1 MPATTFAL
9 RLVFSYI
16 YGHSVLVLP
25 YPLQRDFRFIFPNT
39 PFPYPHYCETLSRF
53 LERAAVKVGRY
64 EILDT
69 VGAGAFSRVV
79 RAHDPFIGRIVAI
92 KIFPTEIAKG
102 EAREKFFQEARV
114 IGQISH
120 PCVLALHDMGI
131 DEASQTPYLVM
142 EFVDGQP
149 LDRILEKG
157 AVPFPRACAWIGDIA
172 VALGVAHR
180 KGVIHGD
187 VKPAN
192 ILITADGRVKLSD
205 FGMARVASRD
215 TGGSPLL
222 GTPAY
227 WCPEQIMGRPQDAR
241 SDIFSLGGVLYEMLT
256 GSSPF
261 HAESIQAVCG
271 RVLSSTPLP
280 PSHTNSSVPA
290 ALDEIVAKCL
300 MKDPGLRLSSCDALA
315 EALYPLARRKVVAQV
330 SQPAQQQQQTSSLRD
345 RAARLLRSA

>member
-1 MPATTFAL
+1 M
-9 RLVFSYI
+9 
-16 YGHSVLVLP
+16 
-25 YPLQRDFRFIFPNT
+25 
-39 PFPYPHYCETLSRF
+39 
-53 LERAAVKVGRY
+53 KVGRY

-92 KIFPTEIAKG
+92 KIFPAEIAKG

-149 LDRILEKG
+149 LNRILEKG

-172 VALGVAHR
+172 LALGVAHR

-261 HAESIQAVCG
+261 HGESIQAVCT

-280 PSHTNSSVPA
+280 PSRTNSGVPA

-300 MKDPGLRLSSCDALA
+300 MKDPALRLASCDALA

>member
-1 MPATTFAL
+1 M
-9 RLVFSYI
+9 
-16 YGHSVLVLP
+16 
-25 YPLQRDFRFIFPNT
+25 
-39 PFPYPHYCETLSRF
+39 
-53 LERAAVKVGRY
+53 KVGRY

-92 KIFPTEIAKG
+92 KIFPKEISQGA
-102 EAREKFFQEARV
+102 ARDRFFQEARV

-120 PCVLALHDMGI
+120 PAILALHDMGI
-131 DEASQTPYLVM
+131 DETTQTPYLVM

-149 LDRILEKG
+149 LDRVLEKG
-157 AVPFPRACAWIGDIA
+157 AVPFPRACVWAGDIA
-172 VALGVAHR
+172 VALAVAHR

-192 ILITADGRVKLSD
+192 ILITGEGRVKLSD
-205 FGMARVASRD
+205 FGMARVFHRHSG
-215 TGGSPLL
+215 TGQLL

-256 GSSPF
+256 GQSPF
-261 HAESIQAVCG
+261 HAESIQAVCT
-271 RVLSSTPLP
+271 RVLSSAPLP
-280 PSHTNSSVPA
+280 PSQTNSSVPQ
-290 ALDEIVAKCL
+290 ALDEVVAKCL
-300 MKDPGLRLSSCDALA
+300 MKDPAFRPASGDALA
-315 EALYPLARRKVVAQV
+315 ELLYPLARRKVTVQAA
-330 SQPAQQQQQTSSLRD
+330 QPAQQQTSLRD